1 RSILGSLSPQMSS
14 PRVSASRPA
23 GVAHE
28 WHDVTVTGPYRASA
42 ASCAHLRTQGP
53 HRSCLPW
60 RPVLALMT
68 AALMSG
74 CAVGPDFFPPA
85 PPPVSGYTKGPMP
98 AATASAN
105 VAGGGVQRL
114 IAGRDV

>member
-1 RSILGSLSPQMSS
+1 WWASLR
-14 PRVSASRPA
+14 PR
-23 GVAHE
+23 
-28 WHDVTVTGPYRASA
+28 
-42 ASCAHLRTQGP
+42 GP
-53 HRSCLPW
+53 HRSCLPC

-85 PPPVSGYTKGPMP
+85 PPPVSGYTKGRMP

-114 IAGRDV
+114 IAGRDVPGEWWRLFRSAAVESLGEQALTNNADLPGAQAVFAGA

>member
-1 RSILGSLSPQMSS
+1 MSS

-42 ASCAHLRTQGP
+42 APSPHPGP
-53 HRSCLPW
+53 RGPPLSCLPW
-60 RPVLALMT
+60 RLVPALMP
-68 AALMSG
+68 AALTSG

-114 IAGRDV
+114 IAGRDVPGE